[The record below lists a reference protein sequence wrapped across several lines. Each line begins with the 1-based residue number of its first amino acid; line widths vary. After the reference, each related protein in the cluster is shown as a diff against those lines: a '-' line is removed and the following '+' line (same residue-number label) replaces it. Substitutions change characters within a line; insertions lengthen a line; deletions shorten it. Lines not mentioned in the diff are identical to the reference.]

1 MSDIWDVG
9 ATSADSATISA
20 TSERSEA
27 VEFVAL
33 TADVAPTSQMSLFG
47 GPATVAPAFAPAT
60 APAGA
65 GEVEDEPEEPSVSNY
80 ERRALLR
87 DKRHRLVGDLRRRD
101 GRSHREINA
110 WLNQSVGVARVQD
123 ATIDQLERSVDLL
136 LDALAGRPARR

>member
-1 MSDIWDVG
+1 
-9 ATSADSATISA
+9 
-20 TSERSEA
+20 
-27 VEFVAL
+27 
-33 TADVAPTSQMSLFG
+33 MSLIG
-47 GPATVAPAFAPAT
+47 GPASVLPALAPVT
-60 APAGA
+60 APTGA
-65 GEVEDEPEEPSVSNY
+65 LEADDEPEEPALSNY

-110 WLNQSVGVARVQD
+110 WLNQAVGVSRVQD